1 MISTCASANLDTSP
15 NPIQRDS
22 IGALVSSI
30 SYYQKYIRIH
40 LCISIKGLYLHIENL
55 PPRLLYYHQHQK
67 IINLFFSHLEPNK
80 SQKVLDTSIGSHV
93 DYTTLGIMA
102 GLALMF
108 IVICVVLQL
117 FAK

>member
-1 MISTCASANLDTSP
+1 MYFYQRVVFAKRKLPATP
-15 NPIQRDS
+15 NI
-22 IGALVSSI
+22 
-30 SYYQKYIRIH
+30 
-40 LCISIKGLYLHIENL
+40 L
-55 PPRLLYYHQHQK
+55 PPTSENHK
-67 IINLFFSHLEPNK
+67 SFFSHLEPNK